1 MWIKKKE
8 QNNLVYSK
16 KTLFGILAY
25 VLLSVIKIV
34 ILINIKRKKKT
45 CLKGLINDSVIA
57 CDKTVEMPEIDSIN
71 SSEIIPTY

>member
-1 MWIKKKE
+1 MIEMYSSCNNSKNQCELKKKE

-34 ILINIKRKKKT
+34 ILINIKRKKK
-45 CLKGLINDSVIA
+45 LA
-57 CDKTVEMPEIDSIN
+57 
-71 SSEIIPTY
+71 

>member
-34 ILINIKRKKKT
+34 ILINIKRKKT

>member
-1 MWIKKKE
+1 M
-8 QNNLVYSK
+8 YSK

-34 ILINIKRKKKT
+34 ILINIKRKKT